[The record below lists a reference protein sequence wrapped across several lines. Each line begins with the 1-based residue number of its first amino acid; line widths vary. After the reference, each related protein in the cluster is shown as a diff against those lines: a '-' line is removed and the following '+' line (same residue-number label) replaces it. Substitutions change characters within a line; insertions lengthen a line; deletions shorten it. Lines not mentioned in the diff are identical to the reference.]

1 MIITESEIIQELEY
15 RMCRRDVTDEDYE
28 FYSALRNLINSYK
41 IKATEINYVE
51 DQLSLAKQEIAKR
64 FDYID
69 RARQE
74 TIKDYT
80 ALLLRKLDRRDTLN
94 RSDIEDIHRE
104 VRLEHGV

>member
-1 MIITESEIIQELEY
+1 MIKTESEIIQELEY
-15 RMCRRDVTDEDYE
+15 RMCRRDVTEEDYE
-28 FYSALRNLINSYK
+28 FYSALRNLISRYK
-41 IKATEINYVE
+41 VTISEINYME

-74 TIKDYT
+74 TIIDYT
-80 ALLLRKLDRRDTLN
+80 ALLLRKLNNQATLS
-94 RSDIEDIHRE
+94 RSDIGDIYRE